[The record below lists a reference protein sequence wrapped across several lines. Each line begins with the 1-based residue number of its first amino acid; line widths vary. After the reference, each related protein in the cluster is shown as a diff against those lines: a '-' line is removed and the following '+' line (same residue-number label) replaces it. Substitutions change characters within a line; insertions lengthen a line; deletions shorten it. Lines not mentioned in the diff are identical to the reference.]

1 VAKVEF
7 TLTGCANGYPVRI
20 EGMGTATA
28 RDVRIALKARE
39 VPFTFD
45 VGLAWF
51 AGLDVVVALA
61 AGLASAADG
70 AVVGRL
76 RADLVGEGGVDVG
89 TVALVATVERVGVGY
104 RCTAQ
109 FAEARVALEV
119 GERITAVES
128 RTITAAPLAGAVALL
143 SATTASTSRG
153 RELAVLTTAALI
165 GAEAGSRSSVTARST
180 TLSRGAVVV
189 RFDAS

>member
-7 TLTGCANGYPVRI
+7 TLTGCANGHPVRI
-20 EGMGTATA
+20 EGKGTVTGKEM
-28 RDVRIALKARE
+28 RVALKALE
-39 VPFTFD
+39 AALTFD
-45 VGLAWF
+45 PQLALF
-51 AGLDVVVALA
+51 AGLDVVTALA
-61 AGLASAADG
+61 AGLATAPDG
-70 AVVGRL
+70 AVVARL
-76 RADLVGEGGVDVG
+76 RSDLVGEGDVDVG
-89 TVALVATVERVGVGY
+89 TIAALATVEQRRGSY

-109 FAEARVALEV
+109 LAEARVALEV

-143 SATTASTSRG
+143 SATIASTSRG
-153 RELAVLTTAALI
+153 RELAVLSTAALI

-180 TLSRGAVVV
+180 TLSRRAVVV